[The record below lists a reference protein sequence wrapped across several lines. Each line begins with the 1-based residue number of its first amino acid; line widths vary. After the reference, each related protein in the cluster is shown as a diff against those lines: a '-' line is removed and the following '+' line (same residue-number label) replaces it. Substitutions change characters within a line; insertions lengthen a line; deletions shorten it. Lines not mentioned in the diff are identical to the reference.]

1 MTKPA
6 RVSDEIQLIPIERI
20 DILNPRERNQK
31 AFREIVASIK
41 ALGLKKPIT
50 VTRRGQGSEERYLLV
65 CGQGRVEA
73 FMALGETHIPA
84 QVIDATDDDAFVIS
98 LVENIARRQ
107 IPPVE
112 QLEAVRNLRQRGYE
126 ISAIAKKIDLDP
138 TWVKGILTLLDQGEG
153 RLITA
158 VEKGRVPL
166 HVAIEIATLEDSQVQ
181 ELLQASYESGQ
192 LRGRRLMTV
201 RRLLEKRKRF
211 GKGLDRRGTR
221 PNSRISSS
229 ALVRAYNQ
237 EVERQKLVIRKADL
251 VQQRLAFVVAA
262 MGNLLSDEN
271 FVNLLRAEGLSSQ
284 PRQLEE
290 RIRGMVRA

>member
-1 MTKPA
+1 MTKSA
-6 RVSDEIQLIPIERI
+6 RISDEIKLVPVERI
-20 DILNPRERNQK
+20 EILNPRERNQK

-50 VTRRGQGSEERYLLV
+50 VTRRGQGEGERYLLV

-73 FMALGETHIPA
+73 FMALGESHIPA
-84 QVIDATDDDAFVIS
+84 QVIDASDDDAFVIS

-112 QLEAVRNLRQRGYE
+112 QLETVRNLRQRGYD
-126 ISAIAKKIDLDP
+126 ISVIAKKIDLDP

-158 VEKGRVPL
+158 VEKGRIPL
-166 HVAIEIATLEDSQVQ
+166 RVAIEIATMEDSQVQ
-181 ELLQASYESGQ
+181 ELLQTSYENGQ
-192 LRGRRLMTV
+192 LRGRRLMMV

-211 GKGLDRRGTR
+211 GKGLERRGGR
-221 PNSRISSS
+221 SNGRISSTS
-229 ALVRAYNQ
+229 LVRAYNQ
-237 EVERQKLVIRKADL
+237 EVERQKLLIRKADL
-251 VQQRLAFVVAA
+251 VQQRLAFIVAA